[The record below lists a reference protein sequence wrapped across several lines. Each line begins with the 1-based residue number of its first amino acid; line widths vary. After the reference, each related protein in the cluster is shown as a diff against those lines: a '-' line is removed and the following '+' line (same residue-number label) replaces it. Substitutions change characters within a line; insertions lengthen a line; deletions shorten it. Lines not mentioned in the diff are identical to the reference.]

1 MNGIRAQLGDGT
13 SKRRGGGTRFK
24 VARERLRS
32 PEIDAETSTSAL
44 GALATGLA
52 SIGDRF
58 ARRRRSLRVL

>member
-13 SKRRGGGTRFK
+13 SKSRAGGTRFK

-32 PEIDAETSTSAL
+32 PEIDTETSTSAL

-58 ARRRRSLRVL
+58 TGRRRSLRIL